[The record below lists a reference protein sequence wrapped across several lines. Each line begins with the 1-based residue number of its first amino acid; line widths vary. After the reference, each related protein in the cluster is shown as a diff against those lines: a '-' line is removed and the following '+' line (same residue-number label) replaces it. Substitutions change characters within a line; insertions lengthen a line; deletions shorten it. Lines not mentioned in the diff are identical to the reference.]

1 MSTEPLRQR
10 SDWDPNSKRE
20 MELPPSPQ
28 ALPISVVDTHCH
40 LDIED
45 GDLYLTPSEALA
57 RATSVGVDRIV
68 QVGVDVESSRWGV
81 ELAAKTQ
88 NVLATVAIHPNEAP
102 RIFSEQGRVALD
114 RAIAEIAELA
124 KHPRVRGI
132 GETGLDFF
140 RTAPELLAVQE
151 ESFRSHIQIAKANN
165 KALIIHDRDAHE
177 DVVRVL
183 KSEGTPEKVVFHCFS
198 GDESLAR
205 IAAENG
211 WYCSFSGTV
220 TFKNSNN
227 LRAALTVLPPELIL
241 IETDAPF
248 LTPTPFRGRP
258 NASYLIPITARF
270 MADVRG
276 MQLESLCKH
285 LSDNA
290 ESVFGNFSNV

>member
-1 MSTEPLRQR
+1 MATEPLRQR

-20 MELPPSPQ
+20 MELPPSPD
-28 ALPISVVDTHCH
+28 ALPIPVVDTHCH

-45 GDLYLTPSEALA
+45 GDLYLNPAQALA

-68 QVGVDVESSRWGV
+68 QVGVDVVSSRWGV
-81 ELAAKTQ
+81 ELAAKTDGI
-88 NVLATVAIHPNEAP
+88 LATVAIHPNEAP
-102 RIFSEQGRVALD
+102 RIYAEHGRSALD
-114 RAIAEIAELA
+114 AALAEIAEMA

-140 RTAPELLAVQE
+140 RTEADLLAVQE
-151 ESFRSHIQIAKANN
+151 ESFRAHIRIAKENN
-165 KALIIHDRDAHE
+165 KALIIHDRDAHD

-183 KSEGTPEKVVFHCFS
+183 KSEGAPEKVVFHCFS
-198 GDESLAR
+198 GDESLAQ
-205 IAAENG
+205 IASENG

-227 LRAALTVLPPELIL
+227 LRAALTVLPPELLL

-270 MADVRG
+270 MAEVRG
-276 MQLESLCKH
+276 MELESLCKH